1 MQIVQKILFF
11 SFCKFPQAS
20 CDTQPEEVFFPL
32 VSLGTVCL
40 ASLSLQGTVCDVRQ
54 KGERLQLGQFKIMFY
69 LYDTYFAVFQGCVD
83 YCYD

>member
-1 MQIVQKILFF
+1 MCSHLLRDAYSPSYSYSLILIM
-11 SFCKFPQAS
+11 
-20 CDTQPEEVFFPL
+20 
-32 VSLGTVCL
+32 GTVCL

-69 LYDTYFAVFQGCVD
+69 LYDTYFALFQGCVD